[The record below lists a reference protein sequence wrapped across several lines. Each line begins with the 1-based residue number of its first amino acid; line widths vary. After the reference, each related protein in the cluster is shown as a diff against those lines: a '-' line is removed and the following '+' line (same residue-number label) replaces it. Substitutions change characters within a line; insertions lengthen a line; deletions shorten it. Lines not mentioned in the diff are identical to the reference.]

1 MLQPNLPLVVN
12 VHGQSLYAR
21 LGPRALQVGCSGI
34 RYLKGLVSR
43 NDILLMILPMLEW
56 RVSKAP

>member
-12 VHGQSLYAR
+12 IHGQSLYAR

-34 RYLKGLVSR
+34 RYLR
-43 NDILLMILPMLEW
+43 
-56 RVSKAP
+56 RVS